1 MISLLEH
8 LKGKALKYWRVKPF
22 TVKGT
27 FSECISC
34 TMKPVIFAHIYTF
47 SRRFHPKRLL
57 KEEQKQFVKEDDL
70 PLCFASTM
78 KPYAILCSCLMV
90 VSVCLCIYGCEYA
103 KQKTKLWI
111 VEENRNANISSALHF
126 YAIRILQIVP
136 NLVWYIAVFPNICP
150 VISSPKTF
158 RCKHLQAQVFV
169 CVLLWL
175 LSGYDFV
182 IMSLAIKAI

>member
-1 MISLLEH
+1 MLSSETTY
-8 LKGKALKYWRVKPF
+8 KRGTKAICQRGWFALVFCFNHETLCNIVFLFDGCECVFVYIR
-22 TVKGT
+22 TVK
-27 FSECISC
+27 
-34 TMKPVIFAHIYTF
+34 
-47 SRRFHPKRLL
+47 
-57 KEEQKQFVKEDDL
+57 
-70 PLCFASTM
+70 
-78 KPYAILCSCLMV
+78 
-90 VSVCLCIYGCEYA
+90 YA
-103 KQKTKLWI
+103 KQKTKLRI
-111 VEENRNANISSALHF
+111 VEERIAMQTCPPAPNF

-136 NLVWYIAVFPNICP
+136 NLVWYITVFPNICP